1 LLTFAK
7 NLQAMI
13 EIIGYLGSVFVAS
26 AMLFNSILRLRWLS
40 LTGSTLF
47 TIYGFTIGAYP
58 VGAVN
63 GFIMMTNIYYLS
75 RMYAKKE
82 YFRTLAVRPDNKYL
96 EDFLD
101 FNKSDIQKFFPGF
114 VKKPYAVSLLVL
126 RNMQVAGVF
135 LAEES
140 NQQMEVKLDYVTPA
154 YRDFKLG
161 NYVYNVNLQEF
172 KDKEIKSFVCES
184 QSKKHDKYLQK
195 LGFKKQINTGAV
207 WYIKL
212 IP

>member
-1 LLTFAK
+1 
-7 NLQAMI
+7 MI
-13 EIIGYLGSVFVAS
+13 EIIGYLGSLFVAS

-75 RMYAKKE
+75 RMYSKKE

-101 FNKSDIQKFFPGF
+101 FNKDDIQKFFPGF
-114 VKKPYAVSLLVL
+114 VKKPYSISMLIL

-135 LAEES
+135 LAEE
-140 NQQMEVKLDYVTPA
+140 NNHQIEVKLDYVTPT

-172 KDKEIKSFVCES
+172 KDKDIKSFVCKS

-195 LGFKKQINTGAV
+195 LGFKKQETDGAIQFIKSIN
-207 WYIKL
+207 
-212 IP
+212 